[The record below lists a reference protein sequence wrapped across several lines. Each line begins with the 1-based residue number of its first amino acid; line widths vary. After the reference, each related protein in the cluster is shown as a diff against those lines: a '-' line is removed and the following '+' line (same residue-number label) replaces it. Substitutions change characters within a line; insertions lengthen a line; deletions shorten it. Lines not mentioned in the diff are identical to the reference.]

1 MDPRRAVPYLPGI
14 DGLRALA
21 VIAVFV
27 HHAHAAWLP
36 GGYLGVDLFFV
47 ISGFVITRGLL
58 AEWDRGRRLDVRDF
72 WRRRAR
78 RLLPAA
84 YALIFATLAVYELWF
99 AADVRALAQLALAA
113 AAYVANWHLILRD
126 APYFESIGPPSPLQH
141 LWSLAVEEQFYLIW
155 PLLLTALL
163 RVRGRP
169 LVAAACIVLA
179 AASSAWTWQ
188 LSASGASEARLYYGS
203 DTHASGLLLGAALAC
218 LPAPMLAL
226 RRRLLADGVAVGAL
240 AGLGALAWWLAAWRL
255 QLYPWAFALTGLLG
269 AAAIAAAAHPTA
281 RAARALGCEP
291 LRWLGLRSYSVY
303 LWHWPVIVVS
313 RRAFAEPPHDLVLLA
328 LQSVATLALAA
339 LSYRCIE
346 SPLRAGA
353 LGRWRQ
359 RLAQRA
365 AWRARAGG
373 LAGAATAAAL
383 VLLVVARATLAPPA
397 TPPPYLATPALVG
410 VLTAPMPTT
419 PGESAAS
426 PDELAARLAA
436 VPPPQLSRAFAEP
449 AAPAAAAPP
458 VAPTVPPDATALPH
472 ALAASLAPPPPAFSG
487 SAAVSSSAV
496 LASASVA
503 AAVPAGVAATGAA
516 VFAVG
521 DSVMLGAAQALAR
534 AFGSIDLDAAAG
546 RDARSLVAIVRQRRD
561 SGTLLAL
568 VIAHT
573 GDNGLLTRAQI
584 DELLQ
589 ATAGA
594 SLVLL
599 VNLRVPQPWER
610 PNNALLADALLRH
623 DHARLVDWHGAS
635 ADQPDWFWSDG
646 MHLRPAGADAFAA
659 LIRSAAG
666 LPPP

>member
-1 MDPRRAVPYLPGI
+1 MDPRRGVPYLPGV

-27 HHAHAAWLP
+27 HHAHAAWLS

-58 AEWDRGRRLDVRDF
+58 AEWDRARRVDVRDF

-84 YALIFATLAVYELWF
+84 YVLILATLAAYELWF

-141 LWSLAVEEQFYLIW
+141 LWSLAVEEQFYLVW
-155 PLLLTALL
+155 PLLLAALL

-169 LVAAACIVLA
+169 LVAAACIMLA

-188 LSASGASEARLYYGS
+188 LSAGGASEARLYYGS
-203 DTHASGLLLGAALAC
+203 DTHATGLLLGATLAC
-218 LPAPMLAL
+218 LPASALAL
-226 RRRLLADGVAVGAL
+226 RRGLLADGVAVGAL

-281 RAARALGCEP
+281 RAARVLGCAP

-328 LQSVATLALAA
+328 MQCAATLALTE
-339 LSYRCIE
+339 LSYRCVE
-346 SPLRAGA
+346 SPLRTGA

-365 AWRARAGG
+365 AWRARAGS
-373 LAGAATAAAL
+373 LAGAAAAAAL

-397 TPPPYLATPALVG
+397 TPPPYLATAALAG
-410 VLTAPMPTT
+410 VLTAPP
-419 PGESAAS
+419 PAALGEAVVT
-426 PDELAARLAA
+426 PDELAARLQPAPGVA
-436 VPPPQLSRAFAEP
+436 V
-449 AAPAAAAPP
+449 AAPAAPP
-458 VAPTVPPDATALPH
+458 AFAAPTVPPDANALPH
-472 ALAASLAPPPPAFSG
+472 DSTAALGTPAASP
-487 SAAVSSSAV
+487 AAVSSSSAV

-503 AAVPAGVAATGAA
+503 APALAGVPATGAP

-534 AFGSIDLDAAAG
+534 AFGAIDLDAAAG
-546 RDARSLVAIVRQRRD
+546 RDARSVVAIVRQRRD
-561 SGTLLAL
+561 SGTLPAL
-568 VIAHT
+568 VIVHT
-573 GDNGLLTRAQI
+573 GDNGLLTRAQL

-589 ATAGA
+589 AATGA

-599 VNLRVPQPWER
+599 INLRVPQPWER

-623 DHARLVDWHGAS
+623 GRARLVDWHGVS

-659 LIRSAAG
+659 LICAAAG